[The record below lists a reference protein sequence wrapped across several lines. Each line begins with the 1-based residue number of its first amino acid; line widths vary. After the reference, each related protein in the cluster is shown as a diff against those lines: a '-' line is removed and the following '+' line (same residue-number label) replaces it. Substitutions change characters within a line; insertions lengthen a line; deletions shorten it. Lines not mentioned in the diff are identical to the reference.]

1 MLIFPTGFEEDGDGG
16 RYYYLDFDK
25 DPVKRMSFTNTY
37 TYSAPTHNTTT
48 IVISGDNKPAEQ
60 NPNTGAP
67 DVIGVVSAAAIGVM
81 IYYVLKKDCSKLMKI
96 ALALMIGGAAGNL
109 FDRLFLGYVRD
120 FLDFIIFGYDFPIFN
135 IADSALTIGVILL
148 FIVSMKEEKKNV

>member
-1 MLIFPTGFEEDGDGG
+1 MAVVVI
-16 RYYYLDFDK
+16 
-25 DPVKRMSFTNTY
+25 S
-37 TYSAPTHNTTT
+37 T
-48 IVISGDNKPAEQ
+48 IVIVLDLVSKYIIESQTALQ
-60 NPNTGAP
+60 NVEIIPGFFSLTFAKNTGMAWSLLSGKQAFLS
-67 DVIGVVSAAAIGVM
+67 IVSAAAIGVM

-148 FIVSMKEEKKNV
+148 FIASMKEEKKNV

>member
-1 MLIFPTGFEEDGDGG
+1 
-16 RYYYLDFDK
+16 
-25 DPVKRMSFTNTY
+25 
-37 TYSAPTHNTTT
+37 
-48 IVISGDNKPAEQ
+48 
-60 NPNTGAP
+60 
-67 DVIGVVSAAAIGVM
+67 
-81 IYYVLKKDCSKLMKI
+81 MKI

-148 FIVSMKEEKKNV
+148 FIVSMKEEKKNVWAIQNGS

>member
-1 MLIFPTGFEEDGDGG
+1 MAVVII
-16 RYYYLDFDK
+16 
-25 DPVKRMSFTNTY
+25 S
-37 TYSAPTHNTTT
+37 T
-48 IVISGDNKPAEQ
+48 IVIVLDLVSKYIIESQTALQ
-60 NPNTGAP
+60 NVEIIPGFFSLTFAKNTGMAWSLLSGKQAFLS
-67 DVIGVVSAAAIGVM
+67 IVSAAAI
-81 IYYVLKKDCSKLMKI
+81 YCVLKKDCSKLMKI

>member
-1 MLIFPTGFEEDGDGG
+1 
-16 RYYYLDFDK
+16 
-25 DPVKRMSFTNTY
+25 MSGKQAFL
-37 TYSAPTHNTTT
+37 S
-48 IVISGDNKPAEQ
+48 I
-60 NPNTGAP
+60 
-67 DVIGVVSAAAIGVM
+67 VSAAAIGVM
-81 IYYVLKKDCSKLMKI
+81 IYYVLNKDCSKLMRF

-148 FIVSMKEEKKNV
+148 FIASMKEEKKNV